1 MRTLAAICIE
11 RPVFAAMIILAL
23 VVVGAASFFRLGIDR
38 FPAVD
43 LPTIMVRTNLPGAS
57 VEEMETQ
64 VSEILEEAVNQVEG
78 ITELRSISGPGQSL
92 VIVTFDL
99 DRPTRGL
106 IEVPATPLLAE
117 RATMSLPPAAPAPR

>member
-1 MRTLAAICIE
+1 MRKLAAVCIE

-23 VVVGAASFFRLGIDR
+23 VVIGAASFFRLGIDR

-78 ITELRSISGPGQSL
+78 ITEPARS
-92 VIVTFDL
+92 
-99 DRPTRGL
+99 
-106 IEVPATPLLAE
+106 
-117 RATMSLPPAAPAPR
+117 RAWASRW